1 MNIRFRKIILF
12 ILMLQLLKKK
22 IKYDENFL
30 IKNSINFISIL
41 YYSIR
46 IQPNCFSYNFCM
58 ILNIQKSSS
67 RDRDRRFKDDFRK
80 PLRSVVQKVS
90 RDLHTEKTFSHGDST
105 LCDSVWGWTSTRMT
119 GIKIDPTRVRNCFCA
134 CSCLPVRLR
143 DVKRLK

>member
-1 MNIRFRKIILF
+1 MYMFLNIL
-12 ILMLQLLKKK
+12 
-22 IKYDENFL
+22 
-30 IKNSINFISIL
+30 INFILIQLCIL
-41 YYSIR
+41 YIYE
-46 IQPNCFSYNFCM
+46 IQSNCFSFNFCT
-58 ILNIQKSSS
+58 ILNKQKLSS
-67 RDRDRRFKDDFRK
+67 RDRDWRFNDDFRK

-143 DVKRLK
+143 RETIEIASGSFEISLIFLQRISNADD